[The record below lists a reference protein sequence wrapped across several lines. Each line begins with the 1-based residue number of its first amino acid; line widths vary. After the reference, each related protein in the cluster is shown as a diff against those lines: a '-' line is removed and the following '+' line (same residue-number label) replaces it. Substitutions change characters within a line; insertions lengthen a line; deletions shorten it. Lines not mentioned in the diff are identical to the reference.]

1 MQGYFITVDGID
13 GAGKST
19 QLDFMRDLLE
29 RAGKRVIQT
38 REPGG
43 VALGEK
49 IRALLLDQRAEM
61 AADTE
66 LLLVFAARAEHLER
80 IIRPAIARGD
90 WVLCDRFTDAT
101 YAYQGGGRGIPAQR
115 IAILEEW
122 VQAALRPDLT
132 LLFDIPVEDGMRRAG
147 RRGEQ
152 RNRFEIENLAFF
164 EQVRNTYLQM
174 AQLTPERYRV
184 IDAGRTLE
192 EVQADVAA
200 ILNTLL
206 QVV

>member
-80 IIRPAIARGD
+80 IIRPALARGD

-115 IAILEEW
+115 IAVLEQW
-122 VQAALRPDLT
+122 VQGSLRPDLT
-132 LLFDIPVEDGMRRAG
+132 LLFDIAVEEGMRRAG
-147 RRGEQ
+147 RRGQ
-152 RNRFEIENLAFF
+152 RNRFEIEDLAFF
-164 EQVRNTYLQM
+164 EQVRNAYLQL
-174 AQLTPERYRV
+174 AQLTPERYRI
-184 IDAGRTLE
+184 IDASRTLE
-192 EVQADVAA
+192 QVQTDVTAV
-200 ILNTLL
+200 LNNLL
-206 QVV
+206 QNG